1 MTEVLRKGDKGV
13 EVKELQQALK
23 NKGYDIG
30 GVDGIFG
37 TKTEVALK
45 AFQKQL
51 GVAETGELGP
61 WVRSKLI
68 TNTSVNNKKTI
79 VLTAGH
85 SNTDPGAVN
94 GKRTEAQIAVEI
106 RDGVSS
112 ILRSKGYTVINDGK
126 ERDNQS
132 LNEAVKLIP
141 KGILAVEV
149 HLNASDNKLA
159 GGIEAL
165 AKDKDKLFCKNLCY
179 NLSQVFGNKVRG
191 SDGGWK
197 PENSGQH
204 SRLAYVSAGGI
215 ILETFFISNDKEL
228 KTYDDNKSL
237 VYAVI
242 AKTIEDH
249 I

>member
-1 MTEVLRKGDKGV
+1 MTDLKKGDKGT
-13 EVKELQQALK
+13 EVRELQIALQS
-23 NKGYDIG
+23 KGFDVGI
-30 GVDGIFG
+30 VDGVFG

-79 VLTAGH
+79 VITAGH

-94 GKRTEAQIAVEI
+94 GKRTEAQIVTEMRNI
-106 RDGVSS
+106 ISKV
-112 ILRSKGYTVINDGK
+112 LRSRGYIVLTDGEGTINNK
-126 ERDNQS
+126 
-132 LNEAVKLIP
+132 LNEAVKLVP
-141 KGILAVEV
+141 LGAVAIEI
-149 HLNASDNKLA
+149 HLNAAANKTA
-159 GGIEAL
+159 GGVEAL
-165 AKDKDKLFCKNLCY
+165 APEKYKAFCKDLCGS
-179 NLSQVFGNKVRG
+179 LSQVFGNKVRG